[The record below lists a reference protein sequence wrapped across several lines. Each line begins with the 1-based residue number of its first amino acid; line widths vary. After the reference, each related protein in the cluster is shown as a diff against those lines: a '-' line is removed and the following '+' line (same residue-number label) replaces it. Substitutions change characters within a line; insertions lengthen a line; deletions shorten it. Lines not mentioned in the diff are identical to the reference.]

1 MVQIKE
7 KLLKLPIYV
16 GIDVHKEK
24 WVVSIYKGTQKVE
37 TYSMSSNISDLI
49 NRLKTKY
56 AGHQIKCVYEAGF
69 CGYWIQKQLSLSEI
83 SCIVA
88 HAADIPTTDY
98 ERKRKSDKLD
108 SEKLAWHLSLG
119 SIKGIYIPSTEQLK
133 VRSLVRVRL
142 TIAKEKRKWMCR
154 IRSFLHFHG
163 VEIPTEW
170 KNRLWSKAGINF
182 LNETSK
188 DLTGL
193 DMHIESYQNNRR
205 QELKAANAVR
215 SYIRQSQFAT
225 VYKFLMSTP
234 GVGWTTASLLIGE
247 LGNMDRF
254 IHLDKLAGFCG
265 LVPDVRSSAD
275 RHKTLGISK
284 RANRRLRSA
293 LIESAWVNIRHDPEM
308 RKVYNKAIAEKKPS
322 QKAIIKVA
330 RKLLNRIRAVWIKQE
345 NYQVKN

>member
-16 GIDVHKEK
+16 GVDVHKEK
-24 WVVSIYKGTQKVE
+24 WVVSIFKGTQKEE
-37 TYSMSSNISDLI
+37 TYSMSSNLAELI
-49 NRLKTKY
+49 NRLKGKY

-69 CGYWIQKQLSLSEI
+69 CGYWIQKQLSSSEI
-83 SCIVA
+83 NCIVA

-108 SEKLAWHLSLG
+108 SEKLAWHLSIG
-119 SIKGIYIPSTEQLK
+119 NIKGIYIPSDEQLK
-133 VRSLVRVRL
+133 VRSLVRVRV

-163 VEIPTEW
+163 AEIPSQW
-170 KNRLWSKAGINF
+170 KNKLWSRGGINF
-182 LNETSK
+182 LKELSK
-188 DLTGL
+188 KHIGL
-193 DMHIESYQNNRR
+193 DMYIESYENSRR
-205 QELKAANAVR
+205 QELKAVNAVR
-215 SYIRQSQFAT
+215 SHIKQSQFAATYKCLMT
-225 VYKFLMSTP
+225 VP
-234 GVGWTTASLLIGE
+234 GVGWATASLLIGE
-247 LGNMDRF
+247 LGKMDRF

-275 RHKTLGISK
+275 RHKILGISK

-293 LIESAWVNIRHDPEM
+293 LIESAWINIRYDSEM
-308 RKVYNKAIAEKKPS
+308 RKVYDKAIAENKPP

-345 NYQVKN
+345 KYHVKF